1 VLKNTI
7 IKLSK
12 YVVNQKLEHVGDIS
26 FRELSGRIN
35 PMTSYL
41 YLGWPFVFGCN
52 TVGLILLIFS
62 FGGEYLCRGWRSQI
76 CNAIT

>member
-1 VLKNTI
+1 MQPRTEKKTAGTHRNASSVLKNTT

-41 YLGWPFVFGCN
+41 YLG
-52 TVGLILLIFS
+52 TR
-62 FGGEYLCRGWRSQI
+62 Y
-76 CNAIT
+76 

>member
-1 VLKNTI
+1 VLKNTT

-35 PMTSYL
+35 PMTRYL

-62 FGGEYLCRGWRSQI
+62 FR
-76 CNAIT
+76 

>member
-1 VLKNTI
+1 LKNTT

-12 YVVNQKLEHVGDIS
+12 YVVNQK
-26 FRELSGRIN
+26 LSGRIN

-41 YLGWPFVFGCN
+41 YLGWPLAFGCN

-62 FGGEYLCRGWRSQI
+62 FGGEYMCRGWRSQI
-76 CNAIT
+76 FNAIT